1 MSLYSKVHPDWMPVI
16 LTLINSDP
24 KLKSYLEGIGRGDY
38 TVTPYANRIFE
49 AFSFS
54 PKKVK
59 VVLLGKEPFEVKKYA
74 TGKAFA
80 IQSPFPNLTTDL
92 SRLFL
97 EMSRS
102 GNPRRDKELEYLE
115 EQGVFLLNVNLTE
128 STRDWEDHSD
138 VWVNFSKGIIRYL
151 RANVYPVFV
160 DFDQVNLLF
169 YFSGLKSVDVYTRLK
184 DSQDETRALDY
195 KSPIVLG
202 VKPQSS
208 LFIGS
213 NVFKITNQLLKLKK
227 QTEIEW

>member
-1 MSLYSKVHPDWMPVI
+1 M
-16 LTLINSDP
+16 
-24 KLKSYLEGIGRGDY
+24 
-38 TVTPYANRIFE
+38 
-49 AFSFS
+49 
-54 PKKVK
+54 
-59 VVLLGKEPFEVKKYA
+59 LGKEPFQSKKHA

-80 IQSPFPNLTTDL
+80 IQNSSPSISTDL

-97 EMSRS
+97 EMSRG
-102 GNPRRDKELEYLE
+102 GNPKRDRELEYLE
-115 EQGVFLLNVNLTE
+115 EQGVFLLNVNLTK
-128 STRDWEDHSD
+128 STRDWADPSD

-169 YFSGLKSVDVYTRLK
+169 YISGLKLGDVYTRLK
-184 DSQDETRALDY
+184 DAQDETRALDY
-195 KSPIVLG
+195 KSPIVSG